1 VDNAIGSIR
10 NEGSIVISLAHDPIL
25 KIVRIEIADNGVGIS
40 DEGKTRL
47 FEPYFSTKKTGMGL
61 GLTIVSTI
69 IADHNG
75 MIRVQDNKPKGAKFV
90 IELPV

>member
-10 NEGSIVISLAHDPIL
+10 NEGRIVISLAHDPIL

>member
-1 VDNAIGSIR
+1 
-10 NEGSIVISLAHDPIL
+10 
-25 KIVRIEIADNGVGIS
+25 
-40 DEGKTRL
+40 
-47 FEPYFSTKKTGMGL
+47 MGL

-69 IADHNG
+69 ISDHNG

>member
-1 VDNAIGSIR
+1 
-10 NEGSIVISLAHDPIL
+10 VISLAHDPIL
-25 KIVRIEIADNGVGIS
+25 KIVRIEIADNGIGIS

-69 IADHNG
+69 ISDHNG